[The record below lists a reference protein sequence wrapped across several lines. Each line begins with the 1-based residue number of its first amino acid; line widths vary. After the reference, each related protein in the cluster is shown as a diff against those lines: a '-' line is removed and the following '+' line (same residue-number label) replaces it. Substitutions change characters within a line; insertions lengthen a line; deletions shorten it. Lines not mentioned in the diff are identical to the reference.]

1 MSIEFSSEQVKAMAE
16 RAVTILVTIFLAKL
30 VKMGWLSDS
39 DSAMLLPFLVILP
52 SLLYAWYVNRG
63 QALAQATVNAVP
75 GTVVVTTP
83 EVAKAVPSTDVVSNE
98 VVQVVSKP

>member
-1 MSIEFSSEQVKAMAE
+1 MNVEFSTEQIKAMAE

-39 DSAMLLPFLVILP
+39 DSAMLLPFFVILP
-52 SLLYAWYVNRG
+52 SLVYAWYVNRG
-63 QALAQATVNAVP
+63 KALAQATVNAIP
-75 GTVVVTTP
+75 GTIVVTTP

-98 VVQVVSKP
+98 AVQVVHKP